1 VSTANILIGDQE
13 VPNTKKMT
21 SLDIYDLQSTL
32 AMAKDAGCKI
42 AVLET
47 SSHGL
52 DQYRFEGIEFDF
64 AVLTNI
70 THDHLDYHGTM
81 ERYIQA
87 KKKLFDYVMSNKKQN
102 KYASFP
108 ADDKVGRERFDEMP
122 FDKKLSFGIVS
133 SASLRADRIVE
144 KTDGTEFSF
153 SYLGK
158 SYEVKT
164 HLLGKFNVS
173 NILAAL
179 SVAIQIG
186 VDIQKAIT
194 SIQ

>member
-1 VSTANILIGDQE
+1 MSTANILIGDQE

-32 AMAKDAGCKI
+32 AMARDAGCKI

-70 THDHLDYHGTM
+70 THDHLDYHKTM
-81 ERYIQA
+81 DRYTQA
-87 KKKLFDYVMSNKKQN
+87 KKKLFDYVLTNKKQN

-108 ADDKVGRERFDEMP
+108 ADDKIGRERFDQMP

-133 SASLRADRIVE
+133 SASLKADRILE

-158 SYEVKT
+158 SYDVKT

-179 SVAIQIG
+179 SVSVQIG
-186 VDIQKAIT
+186 VDMEKAIH

>member
-1 VSTANILIGDQE
+1 MI
-13 VPNTKKMT
+13 
-21 SLDIYDLQSTL
+21 
-32 AMAKDAGCKI
+32 
-42 AVLET
+42 
-47 SSHGL
+47 
-52 DQYRFEGIEFDF
+52 
-64 AVLTNI
+64 
-70 THDHLDYHGTM
+70 
-81 ERYIQA
+81 RYTQA
-87 KKKLFDYVMSNKKQN
+87 KKKLFDYVLTNTKQN

-108 ADDKVGRERFDEMP
+108 ADDKIGKQWFDEMP

-133 SASLRADRIVE
+133 SASLKADRIHE